1 MVDVQQ
7 SQGILFTVAVV
18 LGLLGNSPVIVSIFQ
33 QRSLLKSSYYYL
45 ILHLAICD
53 FLSLLF
59 IIPDIYSIFSVSPP
73 IISWSYPLCKVYRAL
88 HTIAFTAGAN
98 FLVLISALRYRAI
111 VHPFKAPIRRRYL
124 KLMSSVAYVW
134 SIISVIPYVL
144 VLRYNE
150 NTESCYE
157 EWLAQSY
164 NIAYTIFLTFVQY
177 FIPVGCVSVMYFKI
191 GKELLTRNDVINSLD
206 ALNQS
211 RRPSARN
218 NMRQQHY
225 KIRDLKPLLVSFVI
239 VASFTISGLPLQVL
253 WIVFA
258 ASPENPTASNPDN
271 IYFCQALYVFGTYVI
286 SPFIYGA
293 LDKKVF
299 SLFKKC
305 RKKPTAGTPA
315 SL

>member
-1 MVDVQQ
+1 MVDVLQL
-7 SQGILFTVAVV
+7 QGILFTVAVV
-18 LGLLGNSPVIVSIFQ
+18 LGVLGNFPVIVSIFQ

-73 IISWSYPLCKVYRAL
+73 ITSWSYPLCKVYRAL

-111 VHPFKAPIRRRYL
+111 VHPFKAPVRRRNL
-124 KLMSSVAYVW
+124 KLMSSVVYVW
-134 SIISVIPYVL
+134 SIISMIPYVL
-144 VLRYNE
+144 VLRYDE
-150 NTESCYE
+150 NMGFCYE
-157 EWLAQSY
+157 EWPAQSY
-164 NIAYTIFLTFVQY
+164 NIAYTISLTFVQY

-191 GKELLTRNDVINSLD
+191 GKELLTRNEVFNSLD
-206 ALNQS
+206 ARNQS
-211 RRPSARN
+211 RQPSIRN
-218 NMRQQHY
+218 NMRQHY

-239 VASFTISGLPLQVL
+239 VACFTISGLPSQAL
-253 WIVFA
+253 WIAFV

-271 IYFCQALYVFGTYVI
+271 VHFCHALYVFGTYVI
-286 SPFIYGA
+286 NPFVYGA

-305 RKKPTAGTPA
+305 RKKTTAGTSA
-315 SL
+315 SP